1 MPRNRRRYYNEI
13 AASSRL
19 RLDAISDGI
28 FGVAMTLL
36 VLTLVVPTAME
47 VHDAGNLWHALLE
60 LMPYVVTY
68 FMSFLTLGIF
78 WVAQETQ
85 SSEVERTDRD
95 YTWIMLAF
103 LLFVTLVP
111 FSTALL
117 AAYYQS
123 WMAVVEYWFNIFLL
137 GAVNGCRRVCRSNRP
152 LLCGEASDTAAGNPS
167 PCRNRTIALR
177 NRHGTVHL
185 RHPNQHRCDRAN
197 SAQLRLGPEA
207 AIPSPFISGQLTLLR
222 VACRR

>member
-1 MPRNRRRYYNEI
+1 MRYYNEI
-13 AASSRL
+13 AARSRL

-36 VLTLVVPTAME
+36 VLTLVAPTAIE
-47 VHDAGNLWHALLE
+47 VPEAGDLWHALLK
-60 LMPYVVTY
+60 LMPNVVTY

-95 YTWIMLAF
+95 YTWIMLTF

-117 AAYYQS
+117 AAHYQS
-123 WMAVVEYWFNIFLL
+123 WMAVVVYWFNIFLL
-137 GAVNGCRRVCRSNRP
+137 GAVN
-152 LLCGEASDTAAGNPS
+152 TAAVEYAARKRLFSAARRAILLP
-167 PCRNRTIALR
+167 PIRRRALIAQSLYAIATALSIFDTR
-177 NRHGTVHL
+177 I
-185 RHPNQHRCDRAN
+185 
-197 SAQLRLGPEA
+197 SIA
-207 AIPSPFISGQLTLLR
+207 AIVLIQLNYALAPR
-222 VACRR
+222 VLFLHRL

>member
-13 AASSRL
+13 AARSRL

-28 FGVAMTLL
+28 FGVVMTLL
-36 VLTLVVPTAME
+36 VVTLVVPTAME
-47 VHDAGNLWHALLE
+47 VRDAGDVWHALLK
-60 LMPYVVTY
+60 LMPNVVTY

-95 YTWIMLAF
+95 YTWIMLTF

-123 WMAVVEYWFNIFLL
+123 WMAVVEYWSNIFLL
-137 GAVNGCRRVCRSNRP
+137 GAVN
-152 LLCGEASDTAAGNPS
+152 TAAVEYAARTGLFS
-167 PCRNRTIALR
+167 AANRAIL
-177 NRHGTVHL
+177 L
-185 RHPNQHRCDRAN
+185 P
-197 SAQLRLGPEA
+197 
-207 AIPSPFISGQLTLLR
+207 AIPPRGITPQSLSAIATALSLFATPIHILPSRLI
-222 VACRR
+222 

>member
-13 AASSRL
+13 AARSRL

-60 LMPYVVTY
+60 LMPNVVTY

-111 FSTALL
+111 FSTAVPAAFLPSLVAVLELRFNNLL
-117 AAYYQS
+117 PRGVNPGGLEYAARTGLFS
-123 WMAVVEYWFNIFLL
+123 
-137 GAVNGCRRVCRSNRP
+137 
-152 LLCGEASDTAAGNPS
+152 AA
-167 PCRNRTIALR
+167 
-177 NRHGTVHL
+177 
-185 RHPNQHRCDRAN
+185 
-197 SAQLRLGPEA
+197 
-207 AIPSPFISGQLTLLR
+207 
-222 VACRR
+222 

>member
-1 MPRNRRRYYNEI
+1 MPRKRGRYYNEI
-13 AASSRL
+13 AARSRL

-47 VHDAGNLWHALLE
+47 VRDAGDVWHALLR
-60 LMPYVVTY
+60 LMPNVVTY

-95 YTWIMLAF
+95 YTWIMLTF

-137 GAVNGCRRVCRSNRP
+137 GAVN
-152 LLCGEASDTAAGNPS
+152 TAAVEYAA
-167 PCRNRTIALR
+167 RTGLFSVARRAILLPAIRRRAVIAQSLYGIATALSIFDTR
-177 NRHGTVHL
+177 I
-185 RHPNQHRCDRAN
+185 
-197 SAQLRLGPEA
+197 SIA
-207 AIPSPFISGQLTLLR
+207 AIVLIQLNYAMAPRLLFLHR
-222 VACRR
+222 L

>member
-1 MPRNRRRYYNEI
+1 MPSSRRRYYNEI
-13 AASSRL
+13 AARSRL

-36 VLTLVVPTAME
+36 VLTLVAPTAIE
-47 VHDAGNLWHALLE
+47 VREAGDLWHALLK
-60 LMPYVVTY
+60 LMPNVVTY

-95 YTWIMLAF
+95 YTWIMLTF

-137 GAVNGCRRVCRSNRP
+137 GAVN
-152 LLCGEASDTAAGNPS
+152 TAAVEYAA
-167 PCRNRTIALR
+167 RTGLFSAARRAILLPPIRRRALIAQSLYAIATALSIFDTR
-177 NRHGTVHL
+177 I
-185 RHPNQHRCDRAN
+185 
-197 SAQLRLGPEA
+197 SIA
-207 AIPSPFISGQLTLLR
+207 AIVLIQLNYALFPRLLFLHR
-222 VACRR
+222 L

>member
-1 MPRNRRRYYNEI
+1 
-13 AASSRL
+13 
-19 RLDAISDGI
+19 
-28 FGVAMTLL
+28 MTLL
-36 VLTLVVPTAME
+36 VLTLVVPTAIE
-47 VHDAGNLWHALLE
+47 VHDAGNLWHALLK
-60 LMPYVVTY
+60 LIPNVVTY

-85 SSEVERTDRD
+85 SSEVVRTDRD

-137 GAVNGCRRVCRSNRP
+137 GAVN
-152 LLCGEASDTAAGNPS
+152 TAAVEYAA
-167 PCRNRTIALR
+167 RTGLFSAARRAILLPAIRRRAVIAQSLYGIATALSIFDTR
-177 NRHGTVHL
+177 I
-185 RHPNQHRCDRAN
+185 
-197 SAQLRLGPEA
+197 SIA
-207 AIPSPFISGQLTLLR
+207 AIVLIQLNYALAPRLLFLHR
-222 VACRR
+222 L

>member
-1 MPRNRRRYYNEI
+1 MPRSRRRYCNEL
-13 AASSRL
+13 AARGRL

-36 VLTLVVPTAME
+36 VLTLVAPTAIE
-47 VHDAGNLWHALLE
+47 VREAGDLWHALLK
-60 LMPYVVTY
+60 LMPNVVTY

-95 YTWIMLAF
+95 YTWIMLTF

-123 WMAVVEYWFNIFLL
+123 LIAVVYCSFNLFFL
-137 GAVNGCRRVCRSNRP
+137 
-152 LLCGEASDTAAGNPS
+152 
-167 PCRNRTIALR
+167 
-177 NRHGTVHL
+177 
-185 RHPNQHRCDRAN
+185 
-197 SAQLRLGPEA
+197 
-207 AIPSPFISGQLTLLR
+207 
-222 VACRR
+222 